1 MSAERE
7 SCAYFFGEISTAVV
21 IGGKFK
27 VHPTPFSIA
36 TFVFVRKKDDMS
48 IKVLLAD
55 DSHVMLAA
63 IRKRLAEDSRIR
75 LVGAVSSF
83 AAMMQMISDFRPEV
97 LLLDLHL
104 PEERHFTPDFIK
116 SQLGS
121 VPHTLAVS
129 LSNDAEAKAL
139 AASYGA
145 ESLLDKMK
153 LYIELVPTVMRCSP
167 STHADH
173 GSPKTGDAQ
182 AT

>member
-1 MSAERE
+1 
-7 SCAYFFGEISTAVV
+7 
-21 IGGKFK
+21 
-27 VHPTPFSIA
+27 
-36 TFVFVRKKDDMS
+36 MS

-55 DSHVMLAA
+55 DSHVMLEA

-83 AAMMQMISDFRPEV
+83 ASMMQMISDFKPEV
-97 LLLDLHL
+97 LILDLHF
-104 PEERHFTPDFIK
+104 PEERHFTPDHFTPDFVK

-139 AASYGA
+139 SVSYGA

-153 LYIELVPTVMRCSP
+153 LYDQMIPAIMGCCQAHEIRYADSKHPNRC
-167 STHADH
+167 
-173 GSPKTGDAQ
+173 
-182 AT
+182 

>member
-1 MSAERE
+1 
-7 SCAYFFGEISTAVV
+7 
-21 IGGKFK
+21 
-27 VHPTPFSIA
+27 
-36 TFVFVRKKDDMS
+36 MS

-55 DSHVMLAA
+55 DSHVMLEA

-83 AAMMQMISDFRPEV
+83 ASMMQMISDFKSEV
-97 LLLDLHL
+97 LILDLHF
-104 PEERHFTPDFIK
+104 PEERHFTPDFVK

-139 AASYGA
+139 SVSYGA

-153 LYIELVPTVMRCSP
+153 LYDQMIPAIMGCCQAHEIRYADRKHPNRC
-167 STHADH
+167 
-173 GSPKTGDAQ
+173 
-182 AT
+182 

>member
-1 MSAERE
+1 MLVSR
-7 SCAYFFGEISTAVV
+7 
-21 IGGKFK
+21 
-27 VHPTPFSIA
+27 H
-36 TFVFVRKKDDMS
+36 VRKKDDMS

-55 DSHVMLAA
+55 DSHVMLAT
-63 IRKRLAEDSRIR
+63 IRKRLAEDSRIQ

-83 AAMMQMISDFRPEV
+83 AAMMQMISDFKPEV

-129 LSNDAEAKAL
+129 SSNDAEAKAL

-153 LYIELVPTVMRCSP
+153 LYEQMIPAIMGCCKVHEIRYPGRKHPNRC
-167 STHADH
+167 
-173 GSPKTGDAQ
+173 
-182 AT
+182 

>member
-1 MSAERE
+1 
-7 SCAYFFGEISTAVV
+7 
-21 IGGKFK
+21 
-27 VHPTPFSIA
+27 
-36 TFVFVRKKDDMS
+36 MS

-55 DSHVMLAA
+55 DSHVMLAD
-63 IRKRLAEDSRIR
+63 IRNRLTEDTRIR

-83 AAMMQMISDFRPEV
+83 AAMMQMISDFKPEV

-104 PEERHFTPDFIK
+104 PEERHFPPDFIK

-139 AASYGA
+139 AASCGA

-153 LYIELVPTVMRCSP
+153 LYEQMIPAIMGCCKVHEMRYPGRKHPNRC
-167 STHADH
+167 
-173 GSPKTGDAQ
+173 
-182 AT
+182 

>member
-1 MSAERE
+1 MA
-7 SCAYFFGEISTAVV
+7 
-21 IGGKFK
+21 
-27 VHPTPFSIA
+27 
-36 TFVFVRKKDDMS
+36 

-63 IRKRLAEDSRIR
+63 LRKRLAEDSRIR

-83 AAMMQMISDFRPEV
+83 ASMMQMISDFKPEV

-104 PEERHFTPDFIK
+104 PEERHFTSDFIK

-139 AASYGA
+139 SVSYGA
-145 ESLLDKMK
+145 ESLLDKMN
-153 LYIELVPTVMRCSP
+153 LYDQMIPAIMSCCKAQEIRYLGRKHANRC
-167 STHADH
+167 
-173 GSPKTGDAQ
+173 
-182 AT
+182 

>member
-1 MSAERE
+1 VYAMCR
-7 SCAYFFGEISTAVV
+7 YPQAVV
-21 IGGKFK
+21 LSRHG
-27 VHPTPFSIA
+27 HA
-36 TFVFVRKKDDMS
+36 RYFVLVSRHVRKKDEMS

-139 AASYGA
+139 AVSYGA

-153 LYIELVPTVMRCSP
+153 LHDQMIPAIMSCCKAQEIRYPGRKHPNRC
-167 STHADH
+167 
-173 GSPKTGDAQ
+173 
-182 AT
+182 

>member
-1 MSAERE
+1 MRDAP
-7 SCAYFFGEISTAVV
+7 ISTGSSPSVLPKNGQAHYFV
-21 IGGKFK
+21 I
-27 VHPTPFSIA
+27 
-36 TFVFVRKKDDMS
+36 VFRHVQKKDDMS

-75 LVGAVSSF
+75 LVGAVSNF
-83 AAMMQMISDFRPEV
+83 AAMMQMISDFKPEV

-129 LSNDAEAKAL
+129 LSNDADAKAL
-139 AASYGA
+139 AVSYGA

-153 LYIELVPTVMRCSP
+153 LYDQMIPAIMTCCKVQEIRYPGRKHPNRC
-167 STHADH
+167 
-173 GSPKTGDAQ
+173 
-182 AT
+182 

>member
-1 MSAERE
+1 MLVSR
-7 SCAYFFGEISTAVV
+7 
-21 IGGKFK
+21 
-27 VHPTPFSIA
+27 H
-36 TFVFVRKKDDMS
+36 VRKKDDMS

-63 IRKRLAEDSRIR
+63 IRKRLTEDTRIR
-75 LVGAVSSF
+75 LVGTVSSF
-83 AAMMQMISDFRPEV
+83 AAMMQMISDFKPEV

-153 LYIELVPTVMRCSP
+153 LYEQMIPAIMGCCKVHEIRYPGRKHPNRC
-167 STHADH
+167 
-173 GSPKTGDAQ
+173 
-182 AT
+182 